1 MHGEVEKEDG
11 VLVIRRIHVVYRL
24 RTDEANR
31 ETAQRVHDAHHM
43 SCPVYRT
50 LHGCI
55 DISTEVAFEG

>member
-1 MHGEVEKEDG
+1 MTGEVEKEDG

-31 ETAQRVHDAHHM
+31 ATAERVHEMHHM

-55 DISTEVAFEG
+55 DITTEVVIEG